1 METTHYAKSGQPSIC
16 GDTDGRTRQR
26 ADLITCPMCK
36 ELRPKRETPEII
48 AGIQRQIRALEERC
62 IDDPANLAAV
72 ILLAQQLSEVVNVS
86 IAANMAKRA
95 AAPAAERPYVAPSG
109 NELAALLGV
118 KPQSITDRRKLGDRV
133 LFERAVGEGTMA
145 QRDRLA
151 RTRAQQ
157 HAEREL
163 SEFLGRRES
172 IEG

>member
-1 METTHYAKSGQPSIC
+1 METTHYAKKGQPAIC
-16 GDTDGRTRQR
+16 SATDGRTRQR
-26 ADLITCPMCK
+26 ADLIDCPMCK

-62 IDDPANLAAV
+62 IDDPAYLAAV
-72 ILLAQQLSEVVNVS
+72 VLLAQQLSEVVNVS

-109 NELAALLGV
+109 HELAALLGM

-133 LFERAVGEGTMA
+133 LFERQMGEGTMA

-151 RTRAQQ
+151 RTLASK
-157 HAEREL
+157 HAETEL
-163 SEFLGRRES
+163 AEFLARRAS
-172 IEG
+172 AEG